1 MILSRKNSKVIIV
14 LSCLSVLF
22 LLLQKKSF
30 ESSISIYPSYGG
42 SDNSSLLDLAS
53 NFGIGKSLN
62 ASDPVIYTPDIINSY
77 YLKNKILTNSYN
89 SLEGETLLEH
99 WKSKKILSSLRTFEK
114 EKLIYSFSLKL
125 DDQIKVNVNRV
136 SGMIVIKTYFES
148 KALSQE
154 INEIIYQY
162 LIDFIN
168 KSSADDA
175 KNKLNYLTKRS
186 DELQFELNSAENDLK
201 EFLIINKDIQSPLL
215 QTEYLRLM
223 RNIELKNQSYTMLR
237 LEIENEKINLNK
249 NELNFI
255 ISDKYNN
262 PKPVK
267 VGIFEI
273 LFLNIVLFL
282 GYLFLNNNKRNLF
295 RFFSN

>member
-223 RNIELKNQSYTMLR
+223 RNIELKNQSYMMLR

-267 VGIFEI
+267 VGIFEV

-282 GYLFLNNNKRNLF
+282 GYLFLNKNKRNLF

>member
-89 SLEGETLLEH
+89 SLEGETLFEH

-267 VGIFEI
+267 VGIFEV

-282 GYLFLNNNKRNLF
+282 GYLFLNKNKRNLF

>member
-1 MILSRKNSKVIIV
+1 MILSRKNSKFIII

-223 RNIELKNQSYTMLR
+223 RNIELKNQSYMMLR

>member
-1 MILSRKNSKVIIV
+1 MILSRKNLKIITI
-14 LSCLSVLF
+14 LSCLSILF
-22 LLLQKKSF
+22 LLFQKKSF

-62 ASDPVIYTPDIINSY
+62 ASDPVIYTPDIINSFT
-77 YLKNKILTNSYN
+77 LKNKILSSSYK
-89 SLEGETLLEH
+89 SLESETLFEH

-125 DDQIKVNVNRV
+125 DDQIKVNINRV

-148 KALSQE
+148 TALSQE
-154 INEIIYQY
+154 VNNLIYQY

-168 KSSADDA
+168 KSSSDDA
-175 KNKLNYLTKRS
+175 KNKFNYLTKRS
-186 DELQFELNSAENDLK
+186 DELQLELNSAENDLK
-201 EFLIINKDIQSPLL
+201 EFLIINKDIKSPLL

-267 VGIFEI
+267 VSVFEM

-282 GYLFLNNNKRNLF
+282 GYLFFNKNKRNLF

>member
-1 MILSRKNSKVIIV
+1 MILSKKNLKIISI
-14 LSCLSVLF
+14 LSCLSILF
-22 LLLQKKSF
+22 LLFQKKSF

-77 YLKNKILTNSYN
+77 TLKNKILSNSYK
-89 SLEGETLLEH
+89 SLEGETLFEH

-125 DDQIKVNVNRV
+125 DDQIKVNINRV
-136 SGMIVIKTYFES
+136 SGMIIIKTYFES
-148 KALSQE
+148 TALSQE
-154 INEIIYQY
+154 INELIYQY

-168 KSSADDA
+168 KSSLDDA
-175 KNKLNYLTKRS
+175 KNKLNYLAKRS

-215 QTEYLRLM
+215 QTEYLRLI
-223 RNIELKNQSYTMLR
+223 RDIELKNQSYTMLR

-267 VGIFEI
+267 VSIFEI

-282 GYLFLNNNKRNLF
+282 GYLFLNKNKRNLF

>member
-1 MILSRKNSKVIIV
+1 VILSRKNSKVIIV

-267 VGIFEI
+267 VGIFEV

-282 GYLFLNNNKRNLF
+282 GYLFLNKNKRNLF